1 MNNIF
6 KNIPVSLPNELFE
19 EIVAARGMKIERIIS
34 YGHTT
39 PQNEWY
45 DQSRDEW
52 VMVLKGEA
60 VLSFFDGDDVRMK
73 EGDYITIP
81 AHQKHRVSWTKPDEE
96 TLWLAVHY

>member
-6 KNIPVSLPNELFE
+6 ENIPTSLPDELFE
-19 EIVAARGMKIERIIS
+19 EIVAKHGIKIERIVS

-45 DQSRDEW
+45 DQSRDER

-60 VLSFFDGDDVRMK
+60 ILSFLDGDDVKMRI
-73 EGDYITIP
+73 GDYITIP

-96 TLWLAVHY
+96 TIWLALHY

>member
-6 KNIPVSLPNELFE
+6 ENIPTLLPDELFE
-19 EIVAARGMKIERIIS
+19 EIVAKRGIKIERIVS

-45 DQSRDEW
+45 DQNRDEW

-60 VLSFFDGDDVRMK
+60 ILSFFLMGMM
-73 EGDYITIP
+73 
-81 AHQKHRVSWTKPDEE
+81 
-96 TLWLAVHY
+96 

>member
-6 KNIPVSLPNELFE
+6 KNIPTSLPDELFE

-34 YGHTT
+34 RGHTT
-39 PQNEWY
+39 PKNEWY
-45 DQSRDEW
+45 DQSSDEW

-60 VLSFFDGDDVRMK
+60 ILSFFEGDDVKMRA
-73 EGDYITIP
+73 GDYITIP

-96 TLWLAVHY
+96 TIWLAVHY

>member
-6 KNIPVSLPNELFE
+6 ENVPTLLPDELFE
-19 EIVAARGMKIERIIS
+19 EIVAKRGIKIERIVS

-45 DQSRDEW
+45 DQNRDEW

-60 VLSFFDGDDVRMK
+60 ILSFFDGDDVKMRA
-73 EGDYITIP
+73 GDYITIP

-96 TLWLAVHY
+96 TIWLALHY

>member
-6 KNIPVSLPNELFE
+6 KNIPASLPDELFE
-19 EIVAARGMKIERIIS
+19 EIVATHSIKVERIVS
-34 YGHTT
+34 YGHST

-45 DQSRDEW
+45 DQNRDEW

-60 VLSFFDGDDVRMK
+60 ILSFFDGDDVKMRV
-73 EGDYITIP
+73 GDYITIP